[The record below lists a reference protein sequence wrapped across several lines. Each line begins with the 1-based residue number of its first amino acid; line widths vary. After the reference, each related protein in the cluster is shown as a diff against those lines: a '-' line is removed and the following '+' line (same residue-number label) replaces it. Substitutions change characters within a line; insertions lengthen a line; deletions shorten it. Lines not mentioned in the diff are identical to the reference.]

1 MSASDESG
9 ELARRVAH
17 AIRTPMGVVGG
28 VLDQLR
34 DGANPNIDRTRL
46 LELAERGLA
55 QIGRLADRL
64 GMFGAIER
72 GLDPR
77 KQPTELRA
85 LVETAVADVAR
96 TRRRRGIDV
105 VIEPGPEAS
114 VSCDA
119 TLVRAALAELVDNA
133 VRFAKTKVT
142 IEVDAAAGK
151 VTVGD
156 DGPAID
162 PSALVALAG
171 TRTTPADRAGLGI
184 GLWIAGR
191 ILAAHGGSIDHLRA
205 GDVTRFCVS
214 LDASA

>member
-1 MSASDESG
+1 MSTGDESG

-34 DGANPNIDRTRL
+34 DGANASLDRTRL

-64 GMFGAIER
+64 GLLAAVER
-72 GLDPR
+72 GLEPR

-85 LVETAVADVAR
+85 LVETAIADIAR
-96 TRRRRGIDV
+96 ARRRRGVEV
-105 VIEPGPEAS
+105 VLVPGAEAT

-119 TLVRAALAELVDNA
+119 ALVRAAIAELVDNA
-133 VRFAKTKVT
+133 VRFAKSSVT
-142 IEVDAAAGK
+142 VEVDAAAGK

-162 PSALVALAG
+162 PTALNALSG
-171 TRTTPADRAGLGI
+171 TRTTPADRAGLGL

-191 ILAAHGGSIDHLRA
+191 ILASHGGSIDHLRA

-214 LDASA
+214 LDASP

>member
-1 MSASDESG
+1 MSTGDDSG

-34 DGANPNIDRTRL
+34 DGNANIDRTRL
-46 LELAERGLA
+46 LELADRGLA

-64 GMFGAIER
+64 GMLGAIER
-72 GLDPR
+72 GLEAR

-85 LVETAVADVAR
+85 LVETAIADIAR
-96 TRRRRGIDV
+96 SRRRRGIEV
-105 VIEPGPEAS
+105 VLAPGLDAS

-119 TLVRAALAELVDNA
+119 AIVRAAIAELVDNA
-133 VRFAKTKVT
+133 VRFAKASVT
-142 IEVDAAAGK
+142 VEVDAAAGK
-151 VTVGD
+151 VTVGN

-162 PSALVALAG
+162 PAVLVALAG

-191 ILAAHGGSIDHLRA
+191 ILATHGGSIDHSRA
-205 GDVTRFCVS
+205 GDVTSFCVS
-214 LDASA
+214 LDAAA

>member
-1 MSASDESG
+1 MSAGDESG

-34 DGANPNIDRTRL
+34 DGNANIDRERL

-64 GMFGAIER
+64 SMLGAVER
-72 GLDPR
+72 GLEAR
-77 KQPTELRA
+77 KQPTDLRA
-85 LVETAVADVAR
+85 LVETTIADVAR
-96 TRRRRGIDV
+96 ARRRRGIDV
-105 VIEPGPEAS
+105 VLLPGPEGS
-114 VSCDA
+114 VQCDA
-119 TLVRAALAELVDNA
+119 ALVRAAIGELVDNA
-133 VRFAKTKVT
+133 VRFAKSSVT

-162 PSALVALAG
+162 PSALTALAG
-171 TRTTPADRAGLGI
+171 TRTSPADRAGLGV